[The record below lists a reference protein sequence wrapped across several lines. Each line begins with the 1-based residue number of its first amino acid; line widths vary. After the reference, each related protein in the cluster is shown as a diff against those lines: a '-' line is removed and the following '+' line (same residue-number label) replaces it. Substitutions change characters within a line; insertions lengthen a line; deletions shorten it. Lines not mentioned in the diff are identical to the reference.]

1 MAGQLDSKT
10 EAVLCPPRPPRP
22 PRPLTPNR
30 VQPVAAG
37 LHRRSEDA
45 ALPNPLEP

>member
-10 EAVLCPPRPPRP
+10 EAVLCPPRP